1 MVERLISFFG
11 SRALAWLVLGG
22 GILFVGTTFW
32 QSAKSRGKAQEWAA
46 WTQLIGAKQKT
57 DRDANHR
64 VDMRTVDET
73 ATLQEQERQIRFKWD
88 TAGRG
93 GAPAATKP
101 KE

>member
-46 WTQLIGAKQKT
+46 WTQLIGTKQKS

-73 ATLQEQERQIRFKWD
+73 ATLQEQERQIRERWLTMGRSAP
-88 TAGRG
+88 TA
-93 GAPAATKP
+93 KP